1 MVCAVC
7 SAVRLSTPA
16 PPEPLPHLY
25 ASANQLQQH
34 EGGANGNMTQTRPG
48 TALFRIAYYGTPDN
62 EGSVSASGLASVLIG
77 MSSLI
82 DAANTAV
89 NTGSASASLHV
100 RSIGSGSIEIQ
111 FAIEMLQVSV
121 NLAFT
126 AEDLI
131 KVLFGSAGVGG
142 VLTMFKQLRG
152 REPEKVTEHDAQTV
166 RIESTDGSSFLGHP
180 VAFVLYQEPET
191 RRGVQ
196 LIVGPLAEFNL
207 DTLIIRDNNGDL
219 VEVTRDEAYQLG
231 VTESEKRELDM
242 VEAVREEL
250 QTGFDQV
257 NERIDKDIADWALL
271 GRMVGEINDRL
282 DEIGKRLP

>member
-1 MVCAVC
+1 
-7 SAVRLSTPA
+7 
-16 PPEPLPHLY
+16 
-25 ASANQLQQH
+25 
-34 EGGANGNMTQTRPG
+34 MTQTRPG

-131 KVLFGSAGVGG
+131 KVLLGALALAECLQCS
-142 VLTMFKQLRG
+142 
-152 REPEKVTEHDAQTV
+152 
-166 RIESTDGSSFLGHP
+166 SSFEG
-180 VAFVLYQEPET
+180 VSQ
-191 RRGVQ
+191 RR
-196 LIVGPLAEFNL
+196 
-207 DTLIIRDNNGDL
+207 
-219 VEVTRDEAYQLG
+219 
-231 VTESEKRELDM
+231 
-242 VEAVREEL
+242 
-250 QTGFDQV
+250 
-257 NERIDKDIADWALL
+257 
-271 GRMVGEINDRL
+271 
-282 DEIGKRLP
+282 